1 MSVPLKSVFSSTS
14 SDINCHIQ
22 AKAFVELEKVKIRKG
37 NHTNA
42 MKGLKYFLPFT
53 VKRL

>member
-22 AKAFVELEKVKIRKG
+22 AKAFCRTREGQNKERQP
-37 NHTNA
+37 H
-42 MKGLKYFLPFT
+42 
-53 VKRL
+53 